1 MRLRRMRRRF
11 SSSSAAIAGE
21 ISDAPNSG
29 SVADRSCAKL
39 GFVILCCSDNAHQL
53 FVGYV
58 IHVLVEFLVGCS
70 RPACSGVL
78 DVLHD
83 FDEGALGSDVAFRS
97 ACDLTADHGLQRRP
111 LRDCVALPNGE
122 QAIDFLPDERLG
134 TLSFAMLPFS
144 RWIAGLPFAE
154 TGVDRRFA
162 VPDRIAVLGGVF
174 FFCPRP

>member
-1 MRLRRMRRRF
+1 MNTASRLISPRATRSKRSINSLWCSAGSYPQCRHQSMRLLRTRRRF
-11 SSSSAAIAGE
+11 SSSSAAMAGE
-21 ISDAPNSG
+21 ISNASNSG
-29 SVADRSCAKL
+29 SVVDRPCPRL

-97 ACDLTADHGLQRRP
+97 ACDLAADHGLQRRHS
-111 LRDCVALPNGE
+111 RDLFAL
-122 QAIDFLPDERLG
+122 AD
-134 TLSFAMLPFS
+134 
-144 RWIAGLPFAE
+144 
-154 TGVDRRFA
+154 
-162 VPDRIAVLGGVF
+162 
-174 FFCPRP
+174 